1 MPANGTKISQG
12 PHILAASVVAPL
24 DCQVYDS
31 ARATLPETCCG
42 DDGRPSND
50 RQLHRSNAGFSIGLL
65 WRAPRVGGTFH
76 FEILFMAPLTK
87 TCPKMVLSHK
97 GGSLCV
103 KDVFAKKFFGAG
115 RDSAGDAPASV
126 LRKHPSEGRTPDA
139 VERCI
144 RHCAESRPRDRYL
157 PPRSRTIQV
166 YPKNVG
172 MLPRQPKRAVS
183 CPSGFRR
190 GAYAL
195 RHKAPIH
202 HAPRRR
208 CGGLAAHCARAAAD
222 ACDRVS
228 SSRIALRVCVVAGCV
243 PPRSQGRR
251 FVEGQN
257 VTIEYR

>member
-1 MPANGTKISQG
+1 MLGCRFHADKLCLRCRLFSLYTF
-12 PHILAASVVAPL
+12 LAQPNREAERPTG
-24 DCQVYDS
+24 S

-115 RDSAGDAPASV
+115 RDSAGDAPALV

-144 RHCAESRPRDRYL
+144 RHCAESRPQDRDL

-222 ACDRVS
+222 DAGDW
-228 SSRIALRVCVVAGCV
+228 SSRPQIAPHSVGPTARIS
-243 PPRSQGRR
+243 PRPERHWLC
-251 FVEGQN
+251 
-257 VTIEYR
+257 

>member
-1 MPANGTKISQG
+1 
-12 PHILAASVVAPL
+12 
-24 DCQVYDS
+24 
-31 ARATLPETCCG
+31 
-42 DDGRPSND
+42 
-50 RQLHRSNAGFSIGLL
+50 
-65 WRAPRVGGTFH
+65 
-76 FEILFMAPLTK
+76 MAPLTK

-115 RDSAGDAPASV
+115 RDSAGDAPALV

-144 RHCAESRPRDRYL
+144 RHCAESRPQDRDL

-195 RHKAPIH
+195 RHKTPIH

-222 ACDRVS
+222 DAGDWVS
-228 SSRIALRVCVVAGCV
+228 RHRIARTERAVDGRLAQGSERARLRRSSERNHRNPPPCEGHYDQLLALAFDLVRRPVAVLVATG
-243 PPRSQGRR
+243 
-251 FVEGQN
+251 
-257 VTIEYR
+257 